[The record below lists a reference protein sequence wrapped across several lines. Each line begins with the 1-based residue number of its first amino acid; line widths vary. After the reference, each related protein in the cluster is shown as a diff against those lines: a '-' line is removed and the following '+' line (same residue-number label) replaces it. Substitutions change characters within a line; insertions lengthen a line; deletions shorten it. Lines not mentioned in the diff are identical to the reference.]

1 MNFEIHCVCNLKNKT
16 VIILMGSLE
25 SDYLTVPGQCFAC
38 ISFVGPDQPQKNEK
52 LGMKIRGCFAT
63 RDEAASH
70 AKRLQKEDALVDIYV
85 VDMYKWLLI
94 PPDRDQIE
102 DVHYQNEKLEEIMTK
117 YRANQSAAASM
128 FEKRKRDM
136 MAKPIDGSETPY
148 IEPGDENSKFY
159 NKPDVPPIPHPADL
173 LDDLKKEFPEA
184 SMEELVAKADIRVAA
199 EVLKRKAAAEAE
211 EKEAADRAAATR
223 EPIIEEE
230 EVPDAA

>member
-1 MNFEIHCVCNLKNKT
+1 
-16 VIILMGSLE
+16 MGSLE
-25 SDYLTVPGQCFAC
+25 QDYLTVPGQYFAC

-102 DVHYQNEKLEEIMTK
+102 DVHYQNEKLEEIMSK

-136 MAKPIDGSETPY
+136 MAQPQPGPYPY
-148 IEPGDENSKFY
+148 IDPADENSKFY
-159 NKPDVPPIPHPADL
+159 TKPDVPPIPHPADIVE
-173 LDDLKKEFPEA
+173 DLRKEFPDKSIA
-184 SMEELVAKADIRVAA
+184 ELVKMADEKVAQ
-199 EVLKRKAAAEAE
+199 
-211 EKEAADRAAATR
+211 
-223 EPIIEEE
+223 IIEERKQPAVE
-230 EVPDAA
+230 ITTIPEGDDEVPSTPV